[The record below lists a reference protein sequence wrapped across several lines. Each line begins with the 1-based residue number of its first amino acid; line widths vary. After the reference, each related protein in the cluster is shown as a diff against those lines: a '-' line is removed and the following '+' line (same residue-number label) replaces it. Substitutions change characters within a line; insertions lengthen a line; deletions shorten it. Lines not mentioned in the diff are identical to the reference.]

1 MAKIFISWNRMSAL
15 TLPTMLPN
23 PIQILVRTVRRRKEN
38 QHPVVHLHPDRLSST
53 RVLPSRE
60 DLIAILPKHGLVA
73 EVGVDMG
80 DFSRKI
86 LDTSQPSV
94 LHLVDLWPPSLVR
107 KDRFTAVADRFASEI
122 KDQSVV
128 LHRGDSEETMAA
140 FPDQSFDW
148 IYLDTTHIFDKTVR
162 ELAICARK
170 VKPGGWLCG
179 HDYTV
184 GSWIE
189 GVRFGVVDAVNQFC
203 NDNGWDLVYLTNER
217 HRYISYAL
225 QKKK

>member
-1 MAKIFISWNRMSAL
+1 MI
-15 TLPTMLPN
+15 PN
-23 PIQILVRTVRRRKEN
+23 PIQILIRTVRKRKEK
-38 QHPVVHLHPDRLSST
+38 QHPVVHLQPERMATT
-53 RVLPSRE
+53 RILPSRE
-60 DLIAILPKHGLVA
+60 DLIAILPKNGIVA

-86 LDTSQPSV
+86 LDIAQPEV
-94 LHLVDLWPPSLVR
+94 LHLVDLWPPSLIR
-107 KDRFTAVADRFASEI
+107 QDRFTAVSDRFAEEI
-122 KDQSVV
+122 RNQSVV
-128 LHRGDSEETMAA
+128 LHRGDSEKTMAD

-148 IYLDTTHIFDKTVR
+148 IYLDTTHIYDKTVR
-162 ELAICARK
+162 ELAICAKK

-189 GVRFGVVDAVNQFC
+189 GVRFGVVEAVNQFC
-203 NDNGWDLVYLTNER
+203 NENGWDLVYLTNER

-225 QKKK
+225 QKKS

>member
-1 MAKIFISWNRMSAL
+1 
-15 TLPTMLPN
+15 MLPN
-23 PIQILVRTVRRRKEN
+23 PLQILHRTIRRRKEKL
-38 QHPVVHLHPDRLSST
+38 QPVVHLSPKRMSST
-53 RVLPSRE
+53 KILPSRE
-60 DLIAILPKHGLVA
+60 DLISILPEQGVVA

-86 LDTSQPSV
+86 LDNARPRI
-94 LHLVDLWPPSLVR
+94 LHLVDLWPSSLIR
-107 KDRFTAVADRFASEI
+107 KDRFSAVADRFASEI
-122 KDQSVV
+122 RDQTVI
-128 LHRGDSEETMAA
+128 LHRGDSEATMAA
-140 FPDQSFDW
+140 FPDHMFDW
-148 IYLDTTHIFDKTVR
+148 IYLDTTHVYDKTVR
-162 ELAICARK
+162 ELAICAKK

-203 NDNGWDLVYLTNER
+203 NDHDWDLVYLTNER

-225 QKKK
+225 QKKN